1 MALIDSFM
9 VPCVLMERRRES
21 DGAGGWIISGW
32 EGGAAFDAA
41 IVLDQSMQAKIAEKE
56 GVTSVYT
63 VTTKRSC
70 ALEYHDVI
78 KRLSDG
84 ATFRVTSNGADKQSP
99 EIGTLDIC
107 QVSAE
112 RWELTT

>member
-32 EGGAAFDAA
+32 EDGAAFDAA

-70 ALEYHDVI
+70 ALEYHDGI
-78 KRLSDG
+78 SERILFHAGSI
-84 ATFRVTSNGADKQSP
+84 FRSRSSP
-99 EIGTLDIC
+99 RRSSREICT
-107 QVSAE
+107 
-112 RWELTT
+112 